1 MQAIPFTIFPESNQ
15 CPIQAAHPLTTHAD
29 THTHLPSLQP
39 PINELH
45 VKAARATHAS
55 RLTIHVSAAPSP
67 RNRRDH
73 TPSVCEKY
81 PIFVMQAVIELPTTC
96 EKLKRKKFNAM
107 TNKNS
112 ITLDEVATTNTSSK
126 GRIWTSRIM
135 SGLVILFMLFDSIFK
150 FIQPAEVV
158 QGTVEL
164 GYQAHHIAII
174 GALGLL
180 STILYT
186 IPRTAVLGAI
196 LLTGYWGGAVAT
208 HLRLDN
214 PLFSHILFS
223 VYLGILAWGG
233 LWLRDERV
241 RKIIPFR

>member
-1 MQAIPFTIFPESNQ
+1 
-15 CPIQAAHPLTTHAD
+15 
-29 THTHLPSLQP
+29 
-39 PINELH
+39 
-45 VKAARATHAS
+45 
-55 RLTIHVSAAPSP
+55 
-67 RNRRDH
+67 
-73 TPSVCEKY
+73 
-81 PIFVMQAVIELPTTC
+81 
-96 EKLKRKKFNAM
+96 M

-112 ITLDEVATTNTSSK
+112 VTLEEVATTTTNSK